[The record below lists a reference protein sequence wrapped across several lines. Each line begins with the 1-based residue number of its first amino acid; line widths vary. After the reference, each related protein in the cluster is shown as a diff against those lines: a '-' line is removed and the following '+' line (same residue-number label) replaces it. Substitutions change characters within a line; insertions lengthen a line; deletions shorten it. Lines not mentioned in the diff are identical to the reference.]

1 MIETRDSRAQL
12 AAAAEATVVRL
23 AVLGDDAA
31 FAELVRRRQSA
42 IRSLLRRLCGESA
55 LAEDLA
61 QQTFM
66 AAWSQLTKLRQPAA
80 FGGWLRQIA
89 VNAWLAHLR
98 REGAVWVSLPEELE
112 IADAVEPAVALD
124 MEQLLARL
132 KPAER
137 VCVVLAHVEGLSHT
151 EIAAATAWPLGT
163 VKSHVLR
170 GSARLRQWLGDS
182 GESS

>member
-1 MIETRDSRAQL
+1 VIQTRDSRAQL

-23 AVLGDDAA
+23 AALGDDAA

-55 LAEDLA
+55 LSDDLA

-66 AAWSQLTKLRQPAA
+66 AAWSQLAKLRQPAA

-98 REGAVWVSLPEELE
+98 REGAVWVPLP
-112 IADAVEPAVALD
+112 
-124 MEQLLARL
+124 RL
-132 KPAER
+132 HA
-137 VCVVLAHVEGLSHT
+137 AM
-151 EIAAATAWPLGT
+151 AAAGAPAAGWVCLQRREAPPPL
-163 VKSHVLR
+163 
-170 GSARLRQWLGDS
+170 A
-182 GESS
+182 